1 VSAGSNGNETNGPVP
16 ANGSVPANGNVP
28 ANGSEPANGS
38 GPASGA
44 APETDP
50 GQGLGTGERATPQRE
65 LRPAGTMQGPARF
78 MGGMSTEKALVF

>member
-1 VSAGSNGNETNGPVP
+1 MSAGSNGNDTNGSAPV
-16 ANGSVPANGNVP
+16 NGP
-28 ANGSEPANGS
+28 
-38 GPASGA
+38 GPASGAGPANSAAPANGA

-78 MGGMSTEKALVF
+78 MGGDRKSVV